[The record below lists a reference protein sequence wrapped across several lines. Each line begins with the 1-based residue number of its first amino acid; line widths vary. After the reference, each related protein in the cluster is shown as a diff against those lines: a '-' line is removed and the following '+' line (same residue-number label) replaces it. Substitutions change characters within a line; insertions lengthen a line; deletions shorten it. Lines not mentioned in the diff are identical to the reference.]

1 MDEDKSKDGMNK
13 MTGITSK
20 EKERCRKDK
29 RSEEY
34 ITISDHQLTQWKN
47 IYRAYTSH
55 SWETSINGSHE
66 CPADLVTSPL
76 GSMA

>member
-1 MDEDKSKDGMNK
+1 MEWQKMDEDKSKDGMNK

-34 ITISDHQLTQWKN
+34 SFRLYKG
-47 IYRAYTSH
+47 R
-55 SWETSINGSHE
+55 
-66 CPADLVTSPL
+66 
-76 GSMA
+76 